1 MPLINQ
7 GDLYNRSAIGGE
19 QGSDFCLAAIVDYT
33 ASLASPYKLTLLST
47 VFKLPVIK
55 DSTIE
60 DKTEVK
66 EAESESGL
74 VAKSMGKRTSS
85 FKVTVMQQDKAT
97 LEFMNKTVYGKY
109 LTIVKEMSI
118 EQAGGKNNYAI
129 IPFAKAIP
137 TMSVKKPGNSME
149 WEFAPETGV
158 GNVEMSLVSFA
169 GTGAFVTALTCSL
182 FTFSAATPVHF
193 YEQ

>member
-33 ASLASPYKLTLLST
+33 ASLASSSLTLLST

-55 DSTIE
+55 DSMME
-60 DKTEVK
+60 DKTEIK

-74 VAKSMGKRTSS
+74 VSKSFGKRTAS

-118 EQAGGKNNYAI
+118 EQAGGKNVYAI

-158 GNVEMSLVSFA
+158 GNVGMSLVSFA